1 MYSQIN
7 LLTDQ
12 IKEKDSELGKERETV
27 RLLSERL
34 KDLQETASSFEALAA
49 QSKEILDK
57 LEEQRKEADDRRQK
71 EAKDFQ
77 QR

>member
-1 MYSQIN
+1 VYGQIN

-34 KDLQETASSFEALAA
+34 KELQETASGFEALAA
-49 QSKEILDK
+49 QNKKILDK
-57 LEEQRKEADDRRQK
+57 LEEQQKEADNRHQK
-71 EAKDFQ
+71 ETKDFQ